1 MYVYKYMEGSFGDLY
16 HVTILAFIWREWRN

>member
-16 HVTILAFIWREWRN
+16 HVTILAFIWRE